1 MHLAPQPEVQTSQ
14 STLAPVNISNPQ
26 PKEMCGFVA
35 EHDEQTV
42 AFRPVSLWW
51 CCCCVQGAAGL
62 DRAGWAVPWA
72 QAASETAA
80 AAAAKSWCCC
90 YRGDSQRDHKRA
102 CVCVWGG
109 GLRKE
114 KWGEHQEQAFSGLF
128 YKQSDGFILL
138 YPAMLQFPIA
148 QMGNGNGFNSSSVQ
162 KKKTPFDYVYCTF
175 PFINR
180 TP

>member
-62 DRAGWAVPWA
+62 DRAG
-72 QAASETAA
+72 
-80 AAAAKSWCCC
+80 
-90 YRGDSQRDHKRA
+90 
-102 CVCVWGG
+102 
-109 GLRKE
+109 
-114 KWGEHQEQAFSGLF
+114 
-128 YKQSDGFILL
+128 
-138 YPAMLQFPIA
+138 
-148 QMGNGNGFNSSSVQ
+148 
-162 KKKTPFDYVYCTF
+162 
-175 PFINR
+175 
-180 TP
+180 